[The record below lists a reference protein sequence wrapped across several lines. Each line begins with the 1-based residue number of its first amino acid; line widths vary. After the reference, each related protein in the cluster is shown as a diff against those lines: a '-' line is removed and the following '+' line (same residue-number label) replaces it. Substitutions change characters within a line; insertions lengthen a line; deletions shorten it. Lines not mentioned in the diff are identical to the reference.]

1 MILNIV
7 GVHETTNLHG
17 YLLVW
22 SHDMTGN
29 DVIGVEET
37 TNLHGY
43 LLVWSHDMTG
53 NDVIGVQETTH
64 HVTSAG
70 LVNRVL

>member
-7 GVHETTNLHG
+7 GVH
-17 YLLVW
+17 
-22 SHDMTGN
+22 
-29 DVIGVEET
+29 ET